1 MIVARWRLYVCAME
15 FRLHRPLG
23 KCYRNDYAEAFETGY
38 SGTRRFL
45 LARGA
50 PLEEAEEI
58 AQAAWARGWEFRD
71 QLRDPGLV
79 GYLGKFHR
87 EKFVPGSFS
96 RAASKPRLKM
106 AMPSTLSTSMP
117 SKLGRL
123 LDRCPQRDRQ
133 LLEQSLE
140 GYSAEEIADS
150 EGITPT
156 GIRVR
161 ILRIRQM
168 LRDQLN
174 LTLTTR
180 AEAN

>member
-1 MIVARWRLYVCAME
+1 MLRT
-15 FRLHRPLG
+15 
-23 KCYRNDYAEAFETGY
+23 DYAEAFETGY

-79 GYLGKFHR
+79 GYWVNSIARNLF
-87 EKFVPGSFS
+87 
-96 RAASKPRLKM
+96 RARFRAPHQTEIEDNN
-106 AMPSTLSTSMP
+106 AVYTLDIDAIEV
-117 SKLGRL
+117 GRL

-161 ILRIRQM
+161 LLRIRQM

-174 LTLTTR
+174 LTLTPR